1 MTQHNIAIVGLG
13 RVGTVFLQ
21 RMLARREE
29 GVNIVRVAQLSK
41 TDGLKMAEEAGLPTG
56 TIDDSVAER
65 SGGEVMLDLT
75 GRPDVHQQLREKLAA
90 AGNRHTVIAPESIA
104 RLMWTLMETGEDLPE
119 VHAAGGY

>member
-41 TDGLKMAEEAGLPTG
+41 TAEG
-56 TIDDSVAER
+56 
-65 SGGEVMLDLT
+65 SGVDIIVDLT
-75 GRPDVHQQLREKLAA
+75 GSPDVRQQLREKLAA

-104 RLMWTLMETGEDLPE
+104 RLMWTLMETGEELPE
-119 VHAAGGY
+119 VHASGGY

>member
-1 MTQHNIAIVGLG
+1 MTEHNIAIVGLG

-56 TIDDSVAER
+56 TIDDIVAEG
-65 SGGEVMLDLT
+65 SGVDVIFDLT
-75 GRPDVHQQLREKLAA
+75 GSPDVRQQLREKLAA

-119 VHAAGGY
+119 VHAAGGH